1 MWDELTTVSINN
13 RVLHVLSMTKTE
25 QVAQTVVLDLET
37 SNRKNNKIQK
47 AIDEYQEM
55 SKYISDMITS
65 FEEYKWSTMNPQ
77 FYRLIQKEY
86 GDDRY
91 IASTVALESIEDVV
105 GGYKSWK
112 SNGKQGHKPVF
123 GNSNYVRC
131 KSDQITIEGN
141 NKGYGIKFNIVPYKP
156 EWFHIDESEFSEKYL
171 KKIINDNASFGTCEI
186 HKQEDR
192 LKAHLVVTWEV
203 DVLEKKNADTVV
215 GVDLGE
221 SVIYTYSVLSS
232 EGFEDVQLKDGDE
245 FRHHR
250 ERLKEK
256 KSEMMKKDNLRGV
269 KQCRNQH
276 ENYTEQ
282 VLHTASKK
290 IVKEATKHP
299 NPMIVLE
306 DLTNYRKTAS
316 NAIHDWPYALCQEM
330 IMYKAKAKGIP
341 VEVVD
346 PRNTSKTCRNC
357 GFVHSSNRNGSDFEC
372 SECGYEV
379 HADVNASMNIALRGS
394 DFNREEF
401 GINRESTISSD
412 GTHDSVFQY

>member
-1 MWDELTTVSINN
+1 
-13 RVLHVLSMTKTE
+13 MTKMKK
-25 QVAQTVVLDLET
+25 VAQTVVLDLET
-37 SNRKNNKIQK
+37 SNRKNNKIQE

-55 SKYISDMITS
+55 SKYISDIIIS
-65 FEEYKWSTMNPQ
+65 FQEHKWSTMNPQ
-77 FYRLIQKEY
+77 FNRLLVEEY
-86 GDDRY
+86 NDRY
-91 IASTVALESIEDVV
+91 VSAAVAQEAIADVV
-105 GGYKSWK
+105 EGYKSWK
-112 SNGKQGHKPVF
+112 SNGKEGDRPTF
-123 GNSNYVRC
+123 GNNNYVTCRT
-131 KSDQITIEGN
+131 DQISIEEN
-141 NKGYGIKFNIVPYKP
+141 SKGYGIKFNIIPYNP
-156 EWFHIDESEFSEKYL
+156 EWFHIDDNSFSQKYL
-171 KKIINDNASFGTCEI
+171 EKIVKDEASFGNCEI
-186 HKQEDR
+186 HKEDNQ

-203 DVLEKKNADTVV
+203 DVLEKDSVDTVM

-221 SVIYTYSVLSS
+221 NVIYTYSVLTS
-232 EGFEDVQLKDGDE
+232 EGFEDVQLKDGAE

-256 KSEMMKKDNLRGV
+256 RSEMMKKDNLRGV
-269 KQCRNQH
+269 KECRNQH
-276 ENYTEQ
+276 EKYTEQ

-290 IVKEATKHP
+290 IVKEATKHS

-306 DLTNYRKTAS
+306 DLTNYRKTAA

-357 GFVHSSNRNGSDFEC
+357 GFVHSSNRNGSDFDC
-372 SECGYEV
+372 GECGYQV

-394 DFNREEF
+394 NFDREDF

>member
-1 MWDELTTVSINN
+1 
-13 RVLHVLSMTKTE
+13 MTKTE

-37 SNRKNNKIQK
+37 SNRKNKKIQK
-47 AIDEYQEM
+47 TIDEYQEM
-55 SKYISDMITS
+55 SKYISDMIAS
-65 FEEYKWSTMNPQ
+65 FQEYNWSTMNPQ

-91 IASTVALESIEDVV
+91 VSSSVALEAIEDVV

-112 SNGKQGHKPVF
+112 SNGKKGNEPVF

-131 KSDQITIEGN
+131 KSKQITIEPN
-141 NKGYGIKFNIVPYKP
+141 DEGYGIKFNIIPYKP
-156 EWFHIDESEFSEKYL
+156 EWFHINLNNFSEKYI
-171 KKIINDNASFGTCEI
+171 KKIVEGEASFGTCEI
-186 HKQEDR
+186 HKKGDQ

-203 DVLEKKNADTVV
+203 DVTDKDNVDTVI

-221 SVIYTYSVLSS
+221 NFIYTYSVFSS
-232 EGFEDVQLKDGDE
+232 EGIEDVELKDGSE

-250 ERLKEK
+250 ERLKNK
-256 KSEMMKKDNLRGV
+256 RSEMMKKDNLRGV
-269 KQCRNQH
+269 KECRNQH
-276 ENYTEQ
+276 EKYTEQ
-282 VLHTASKK
+282 VLHTASNK
-290 IVKEATKHP
+290 IVKQATKYS

-306 DLTNYRKTAS
+306 DLTNYQKTAA
-316 NAIHDWPYALCQEM
+316 NPIHDWPYALCQEM

-357 GFVHSSNRNGSDFEC
+357 GYVHSGNRNGSKFEC
-372 SECGYEV
+372 GECGYQV

-394 DFNREEF
+394 GFERGDF
-401 GINRESTISSD
+401 GVNRESDISSD
-412 GTHDSVFQY
+412 GTHESVFQY